1 MTRDRSYQELSDGA
15 APALSDERLMALV
28 NEGDE
33 SALADLI
40 HRYEAPLFNYA
51 RKMLGNSADAEDVFQ
66 ESFLRVYQH
75 RARFRAG
82 APFRPW
88 LYRIATNLCKDKL
101 RYRKRRPEIPV
112 ASLSR
117 LGEEMG
123 HDPLNKKAG
132 KTMQPDE
139 AAIAGELATRM
150 ETALASLS
158 VKHRAVFLMA
168 HQEGL
173 TYAEIATALRIPTG
187 TVKSRMNK
195 AVRQLMDVWEASQ

>member
-1 MTRDRSYQELSDGA
+1 MTRDRTYREASDGA
-15 APALSDERLMALV
+15 TPAPSDEVLMALV
-28 NEGDE
+28 KEGDE
-33 SALADLI
+33 SALADLL

-51 RKMLGNSADAEDVFQ
+51 RKMLGNAADAEDVFQ

-75 RARFRAG
+75 RARFRPG

-101 RYRKRRPEIPV
+101 RYRKRRPEISV
-112 ASLSR
+112 SSLSR
-117 LGEEMG
+117 PGEEMG
-123 HDPLNKKAG
+123 HDPLSKKAG
-132 KTMQPDE
+132 ETIQPDE
-139 AAIAGELATRM
+139 AAIAGELAARM

-173 TYAEIATALRIPTG
+173 SYAEIATALRIPTG

>member
-1 MTRDRSYQELSDGA
+1 MTA
-15 APALSDERLMALV
+15 IKT
-28 NEGDE
+28 GDQQ
-33 SALADLI
+33 ALATLI
-40 HRYEAPLFNYA
+40 DRYEVPLFNYA
-51 RKMLGNSADAEDVFQ
+51 RKMLGNAADAEEIFQ

-75 RARFRAG
+75 RARFRSG

-88 LYRIATNLCKDKL
+88 LYRITTNLCKDRL

-112 ASLSR
+112 SSLVR
-117 LGEEMG
+117 PGQEMDY
-123 HDPLNKKAG
+123 DPLSKTAG
-132 KTMQPDE
+132 KTLQPDE
-139 AAIAGELATRM
+139 AAIAGELAARM

-173 TYAEIATALRIPTG
+173 SYAEIATALRIPTG

-195 AVRQLMDVWEASQ
+195 AVKQLMDVWEASQ

>member
-1 MTRDRSYQELSDGA
+1 MTR
-15 APALSDERLMALV
+15 V
-28 NEGDE
+28 CEGDE
-33 SALADLI
+33 SALAALI

-51 RKMLGNSADAEDVFQ
+51 RKMLGNAADAEEVFQ

-75 RARFRAG
+75 RARFRRG

-88 LYRIATNLCKDKL
+88 LYRITTNLCKDRL

-112 ASLSR
+112 SSLAR
-117 LGEEMG
+117 PGEEMEY
-123 HDPLNKKAG
+123 DPLSKKAVEAL
-132 KTMQPDE
+132 QPDE
-139 AAIAGELATRM
+139 AAMAGELAVRM

-173 TYAEIATALRIPTG
+173 SYAEIATALRIPTG